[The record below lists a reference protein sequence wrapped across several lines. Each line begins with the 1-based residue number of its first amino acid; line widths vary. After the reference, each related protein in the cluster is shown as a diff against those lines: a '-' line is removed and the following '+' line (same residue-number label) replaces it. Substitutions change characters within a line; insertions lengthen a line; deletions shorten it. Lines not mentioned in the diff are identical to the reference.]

1 MKKALV
7 TLIVLAV
14 LGGVV
19 FYFGWV
25 QIRLPGD
32 ACAVIFTKT
41 GGFDRRVT
49 LPGTFSWRWERLIP
63 TNFTLYR
70 YSLVPYRT
78 RVEVRQLLPS
88 AELYS
93 GVLPDKPD
101 FSIRAVADLEFAIR
115 PESLPGL
122 LERERLYPENLPEYY
137 RATADALGSSLAE
150 LAAKGG
156 LAPAALAGAEPAFRG
171 ELAARYPHLA
181 ILRVELRDTRLPD
194 DGLYELARDSYRS
207 LVSRRDRARDAAEA
221 ALTGERARDA
231 LARERQAASLES
243 LAAYGELLDKYP
255 ILLKAM
261 YVQNLSGRELAT
273 VPGFDLDRVL
283 SGLEPRTP

>member
-150 LAAKGG
+150 LAANGV
-156 LAPAALAGAEPAFRG
+156 LAPAALSGAEPAFRG

-231 LARERQAASLES
+231 LARERQATSLES
-243 LAAYGELLDKYP
+243 LAAYGELLNKYP

>member
-115 PESLPGL
+115 PESFPGL

-156 LAPAALAGAEPAFRG
+156 LAPGALAGAEPAFRG

-181 ILRVELRDTRLPD
+181 LLRVELRDTRLPD